1 MSEKMT
7 REEERELL
15 ELQAMLSRLKIQ
27 AAQVKSQ
34 QKRRQEQAPS
44 ETMLNF
50 ANSASSFVSNNNLL
64 KLAMLP
70 ARWKH
75 RILLGGALMAWEY
88 YRAHQNS
95 KQVHPHNDVIDVYP
109 DYKQLDNKQK

>member
-27 AAQVKSQ
+27 AAQTKSQ
-34 QKRRQEQAPS
+34 QARQKEKSSS
-44 ETMLNF
+44 ESMLNF
-50 ANSASSFVSNNNLL
+50 ATTAGNFFTNSNLL

-70 ARWKH
+70 SSWKN
-75 RILLGGALMAWEY
+75 RILLGGALIAWEY
-88 YRAHQNS
+88 YRKQQNPTKKS
-95 KQVHPHNDVIDVYP
+95 NRRLIDITPKTRY
-109 DYKQLDNKQK
+109 LNNKNQ